1 MVHLRIRHI
10 GPIKDAELTLNRLN
24 VFIGPQSSGK
34 STIAKIIS
42 YCSWVEKDIATH
54 LSFSKYTKGTY
65 FMDGLISFHKM
76 VGYFQNRDGSLNDK
90 AYIQYNSDVINII
103 YAQGETKIEWVDM
116 YAYVRSKISYIPAER
131 NMILLPEM
139 EKMELFDNNIR
150 SFLFDWF
157 NARKIHSGNNSLQI
171 LSMPVQFYYDPN
183 LGNRIKENSDKYD
196 IGLDNASS
204 GLQSLV
210 PLITMIEY
218 LTNWIYSH
226 DTELSYKEK
235 QYRDSVNTTIL
246 IEKLL
251 KPFSEEKGLK
261 SEDGIQLVKQIT
273 KLAEKKDKTTISLLN
288 NWRRIMGNLFKTQR
302 SNLIIEEPE
311 ENLFPSTQVDLIY
324 YLLDRCFNSNRPNVL
339 TLTTHSPYILYALN
353 NCMLASLILEKMDD
367 TSKDALRCK
376 KSAIKPNYV
385 SIYRITEEGSIV
397 SIQEDDGLIGKNY
410 FDDVMEDV
418 MSDYYNMINYYE

>member
-10 GPIKDAELTLNRLN
+10 GPIENVELTLNRLN

-54 LSFSKYTKGTY
+54 LSFSKYTKDTY
-65 FMDGLISFHKM
+65 FIEGLISFHKM
-76 VGYFQNRDGSLNDK
+76 AGYFHNKNGSLNDE
-90 AYIQYNSDVINII
+90 AYIQYNSDVINIV
-103 YAQGETKIEWVDM
+103 YEQGKTDIEWVDM

-131 NMILLPEM
+131 NMVLLPEM
-139 EKMELFDNNIR
+139 EKMTLFENNIR

-157 NARKIHSGNNSLQI
+157 NASKIHSGNNSLQI

-183 LGNRIKENSDKYD
+183 SGNRIKENSNKYD

-210 PLITMIEY
+210 PLISMIEY
-218 LTNWIYSH
+218 LTNWIYSD
-226 DTELSYKEK
+226 DTELSYEEK
-235 QYRDSVNTTIL
+235 QYRDDVNVTITFD
-246 IEKLL
+246 KLL
-251 KPFSEEKGLK
+251 KPFSEEKDIKIDNAIKL
-261 SEDGIQLVKQIT
+261 LKQIT
-273 KLAEKKDKTTISLLN
+273 DLANKHDKKTIALLKE
-288 NWRRIMGNLFKTQR
+288 WRRSIDNLFTTH
-302 SNLIIEEPE
+302 SANIIIEEPE

-353 NCMLASLILEKMDD
+353 NCMLASLVLEKMDD
-367 TSKDALRCK
+367 ASKDALRCK
-376 KSAIKPNYV
+376 KSAIKPKDV
-385 SIYRITEEGSIV
+385 SLYRITEEGTIV
-397 SIQEDDGLIGKNY
+397 SIQEEDGLIGANY
-410 FDDVMEDV
+410 FDDVMGNV